1 MSQISHGTITVTD
14 ITDIIDVYLQYGLAL
29 ANATV
34 TNSYAFNGTGEVG
47 WSTTYPTWVSGYQI
61 WIREVTVKEGIV
73 SPEYGTPYLDKAV
86 NQINTN
92 LINLQTKI
100 KKIWTDSAGTHM
112 AGGIGNN
119 DVNENDS
126 STYGFNSWINT
137 SSLNF
142 KYNNISLMELG
153 QLSNSFNGI
162 KLYSPIITNG
172 IITGNRLDATL
183 TSEGLK
189 LLRGGIEAGTKNTT
203 DYIYVYSHDDAIN
216 HALTINNSGNKS
228 DWRIIAGN
236 KFGVDKAGNLYASS
250 AHINGYAT
258 ESALD
263 EVSIAVNNKA
273 NSSDA
278 VYRTQIIYLMQ
289 ESGSTV
295 PEINQ
300 TWVTNIAPMD
310 SEDEPIW
317 TTVRPVYNRLYPN
330 LYTARQ
336 TQTVSQFSD
345 GRGVCSCTTPVLDD
359 TTTVID
365 GGHITTGTIDSNRL
379 NANTIHVNAAN
390 IDGNLTIGKITDLQ
404 TTLDSK
410 ADAESV
416 SELSLLTEKTYY
428 AYASDLNGTD
438 FSTTNTNL
446 QYRGLY
452 VTTDD
457 EQSTEYTDYIWELNV
472 EWARKYAD
480 KFLHE
485 TGSGMSIYDDVLS
498 PETYAELSAVAL
510 SFYLDD
516 VQQMKVGYE
525 STIEDYG
532 VISEN
537 HIALGSGAGVK
548 FDNYGHDDA
557 GARGRFVWEIR
568 NNGHLSLKLY

>member
-92 LINLQTKI
+92 LINLQTKV

-379 NANTIHVNAAN
+379 NANTIHVNAVN

-404 TTLDSK
+404 TTLDNK
-410 ADAESV
+410 ADA
-416 SELSLLTEKTYY
+416 SELSSLTEKTYY

-472 EWARKYAD
+472 EWARRYAD

-485 TGSGMSIYDDVLS
+485 TNSGMNIYDDVFDS
-498 PETYAELSAVAL
+498 GTYAELSAVAL
-510 SFYLDD
+510 SFYLDN

>member
-379 NANTIHVNAAN
+379 NANTIHVNAVN

-404 TTLDSK
+404 TTLDNK
-410 ADAESV
+410 ADA
-416 SELSLLTEKTYY
+416 SELSSLTEKTYY

-472 EWARKYAD
+472 EWARRYAD

-485 TGSGMSIYDDVLS
+485 TNSGMNIYDDVFDS
-498 PETYAELSAVAL
+498 GTYAELSAVAL
-510 SFYLDD
+510 SFYLDN